1 MSRNDSPDELRPAPA
16 LNESYD
22 FFSGSQPESLS
33 SSMHYDA
40 KAQFSPDTSV
50 PTISDHAGQTKD
62 QQDGLIAN
70 RSAAPA
76 ETHPVPARTR
86 GFTSL
91 FHRTNND
98 SSVSGPSPE
107 EVSERSGTSRPQPV
121 RKKSDHFGHPLNDLR
136 RFLQHHIASS
146 SSRDKTQTKS
156 KKTKGENQVHE
167 KKSYRNE
174 GVSNRSLRGTDS
186 PPWGMSQSE
195 IGKKYGKWGRT
206 LGTGAGG
213 TVRIIRR
220 SKDHAQFAVKEFR
233 ERRHDEPEKEYIKKV
248 TAEFCIGS
256 TLHHVNIIKTLDI
269 ISNNGHYYEVM
280 EYAPNE
286 LFAVVMSGKMGYN
299 ETNCVFRQIVDG
311 VDYLHGLGLAH
322 RDLKIDNCVVTADG
336 IVKIID
342 FGTATVFQSPGKSKV
357 LASGIVGSDPYLA
370 PEVLSKQTYDARMT
384 DVWSLAI
391 VYMCMILRR
400 FPWKLPDPEVDP
412 SFQMFIQAHPELCQT
427 SGVALDESLLSEAD
441 ISACDNTFDALLHHV
456 ESTEKF
462 QNLANDEPPHI
473 PTADEAGYLV
483 GGTDSA
489 PLTPVTT
496 TDRRGVRDT
505 FTPME
510 DTGTM
515 ISETVHRKPAT
526 AQRVARPMV
535 VTDDLDNGVTTRPG
549 SPEHSTTHTPNQEP
563 STPTTNDHSNA
574 AEAGDDA
581 QPRADDSIFQ
591 LLPIASRPMLAR
603 MLTLDPSMRATL
615 GDLLRGRSYGSVDG
629 PVSASEYAK
638 QLEENQEDSP
648 LSVSQHNGHRDTFE
662 NDEDHGDDW
671 LKSINTCSHWVNYT
685 PKPKPTANLLQPRD
699 ENTFEDMGFKSIYAI
714 DENYL
719 ERPPPNHIHISAPT
733 DHKRRLFHRKDI

>member
-1 MSRNDSPDELRPAPA
+1 MSRNPSPDELRAAPA
-16 LNESYD
+16 LSESYD
-22 FFSGSQPESLS
+22 FFSASQPESLS
-33 SSMHYDA
+33 NSIHYESN
-40 KAQFSPDTSV
+40 AQYSPEQAA
-50 PTISDHAGQTKD
+50 PTIGDHTGQMKD
-62 QQDGLIAN
+62 KQEGTSAN
-70 RSAAPA
+70 RSAAHA
-76 ETHPVPARTR
+76 ETHLNPARTR

-98 SSVSGPSPE
+98 TSVSGLPLE
-107 EVSERSGTSRPQPV
+107 EAGERSGMSRQQPV

-136 RFLQHHIASS
+136 RFLQHHIAPS
-146 SSRDKTQTKS
+146 SSRDKTQVKS
-156 KKTKGENQVHE
+156 KKTKNENQVHE
-167 KKSYRNE
+167 KKSHRSE
-174 GVSNRSLRGTDS
+174 GVTNRSLRGTDS

-233 ERRHDEPEKEYIKKV
+233 ERRQDEPEKEYIKKV

-269 ISNNGHYYEVM
+269 ISNNGHYFEVM

-299 ETNCVFRQIVDG
+299 EINCVFRQIVDG

-370 PEVLSKQTYDARMT
+370 PEVLSMQTYDARMT

-412 SFQMFIQAHPELCQT
+412 SFQRFIQAHPELCQT
-427 SGVALDESLLSEAD
+427 SDVAFDETLLMEAD
-441 ISACDNTFDALLHHV
+441 ISTCDNTIDALLHHV
-456 ESTEKF
+456 ESTVNIP
-462 QNLANDEPPHI
+462 NLANDEPPHI

-496 TDRRGVRDT
+496 TDRRGMRDT

-515 ISETVHRKPAT
+515 IGETVHRKSAT

-535 VTDDLDNGVTTRPG
+535 VSDDFDHGNTTRPS
-549 SPEHSTTHTPNQEP
+549 SPEHSTTHTPNHEP
-563 STPTTNDHSNA
+563 STPTTNDLSNA
-574 AEAGDDA
+574 AEASEDA

-603 MLTLDPSMRATL
+603 MLTLDPSLRATL
-615 GDLLRGRSYGSVDG
+615 GDLLRGRTYGSVDG

-638 QLEENQEDSP
+638 QQQDENQEESP
-648 LSVSQHNGHRDTFE
+648 HSVSLHKAHRDAFE
-662 NDEDHGDDW
+662 DDEDQGDYW
-671 LKSINTCSHWVNYT
+671 LKNINTCSHWVNYT
-685 PKPKPTANLLQPRD
+685 PKPKPSANVLQPRD
-699 ENTFEDMGFKSIYAI
+699 ENPFEDMGFKSIYAI

-733 DHKRRLFHRKDI
+733 DHKRRLFHR